1 MLKIVSFNLRCVW
14 DGDGVNCF
22 LNRAAGILQK
32 ISEEKPDVI
41 GFQEGT
47 EENIGYL
54 RQHLNG
60 YDIFYNQREADFSG
74 EGIAVA
80 VRTETVTLLGLDFF
94 WLSETFPF
102 SYNILFL
109 CKWPCEYDLCIC
121 FQW

>member
-47 EENIGYL
+47 EDNIRYL

-60 YDIFYNQREADFSG
+60 YDIFYNHTLVDF
-74 EGIAVA
+74 
-80 VRTETVTLLGLDFF
+80 
-94 WLSETFPF
+94 
-102 SYNILFL
+102 
-109 CKWPCEYDLCIC
+109 
-121 FQW
+121 